1 MKRKLYV
8 MLVIGFLVSASIAF
22 ADSSPSKAPTSSSDI
37 RVFRLT
43 ANEVQTAFV
52 NWGPSFRWLLTRN
65 EIDSFI
71 TMLRKASEED
81 IKPYFGPMP
90 KGGPFQVSL
99 TTKSNEHFTFTV
111 GTGGEGY
118 VLCPGGKVFL
128 PEFADFMKPFITRR
142 ANEANNVGSM

>member
-65 EIDSFI
+65 EIDSLI

-111 GTGGEGY
+111 GTG
-118 VLCPGGKVFL
+118 
-128 PEFADFMKPFITRR
+128 
-142 ANEANNVGSM
+142 ANLSGISSCVETKWKTDLLRKSSLYGLHTF